1 MGQQVGVIVVDDNV
15 NTQAFIDLLKQDKK
29 LTIGS
34 TLVADDGT
42 KYIPIDKNG

>member
-1 MGQQVGVIVVDDNV
+1 MAQIGVIVIKEGV

-34 TLVADDGT
+34 TATTEDGV